1 MTPKVNLAEKS
12 TISILFSKIL
22 FNTFLLRKKKQKKRG
37 LNTLKGLKPL
47 NNDVN
52 YFFALFSKRLRN
64 ETTNLTEAYHSPAKQ
79 DCVAVAILTL
89 EGETKLI
96 DNIG

>member
-1 MTPKVNLAEKS
+1 MNQEIYWNKIFTLSIVDTIFHMTPKVNLAEKS

-22 FNTFLLRKKKQKKRG
+22 FNTFLLRKKNKKKRG

-52 YFFALFSKRLRN
+52 YFFALFSK
-64 ETTNLTEAYHSPAKQ
+64 
-79 DCVAVAILTL
+79 
-89 EGETKLI
+89 
-96 DNIG
+96 